1 MEKLQTKIVTM
12 AISGRLLDLPSTRT
26 FWCIAYVICLTIC
39 ASAFPVKKSEDYDG
53 LYELGRD
60 GVHNLVLKEEERRAS
75 APLWFHRH
83 GKASMH
89 SAPMW
94 FNRMSRSGEYNPEG
108 GISAFFFSSLLL
120 TCPFAKDW
128 AIFTTLGE
136 RNFVN

>member
-1 MEKLQTKIVTM
+1 M

-26 FWCIAYVICLTIC
+26 FRCIAYVICLTIC

-53 LYELGRD
+53 LYDFWRD
-60 GVHNLVLKEEERRAS
+60 GAHNLVLKEEGRRAS

-94 FNRMSRSGEYNPEG
+94 FNRMSRSDEYNPEG
-108 GISAFFFSSLLL
+108 GISPVFFKIYFLHVHLLRTEALSQSLEKQ
-120 TCPFAKDW
+120 TS
-128 AIFTTLGE
+128 
-136 RNFVN
+136 